1 MWEDHFLNKETE
13 ITNRIRLHL
22 TQKFPGIVLWRNN
35 LGFDNKTKCYYGIG
49 NPGGADLIGMY
60 RGRFVALEIKTPG
73 AYTKKEHL
81 AEQTNF
87 IRVIKEGGGLAGF
100 AHSPEEAEEIIR
112 S

>member
-1 MWEDHFLNKETE
+1 MNKESQITQE
-13 ITNRIRLHL
+13 IRTHL
-22 TQKFPGIVLWRNN
+22 QSKFPGIILFRNT
-35 LGFDNKTKCYYGIG
+35 LGYDALAKVYYGIG

-87 IRVIKEGGGLAGF
+87 LRVIKEGGGIAGF
-100 AHSPEEAEEIIR
+100 ANSPEQAEAII
-112 S
+112 SEAA